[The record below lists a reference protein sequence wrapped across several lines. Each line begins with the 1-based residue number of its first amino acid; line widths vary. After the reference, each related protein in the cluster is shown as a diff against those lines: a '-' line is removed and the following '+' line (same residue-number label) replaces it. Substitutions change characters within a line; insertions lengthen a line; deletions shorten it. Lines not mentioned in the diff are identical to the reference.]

1 MKRDEFLSTLGI
13 GLAAVCTGCLY
24 GCSKS
29 GDDDGGAPVNP
40 PPPPPSNVSVTLNLD
55 NDIRN
60 VGDAKIQSGI
70 IVVRL
75 AAGNV
80 PGSFTAVQSACTHEG
95 FTIAFNANQG
105 RFVCPNHGS
114 QFSTSGAVQ
123 LGPATTN
130 LKKYNVAIAGSTL
143 TVTG

>member
-29 GDDDGGAPVNP
+29 GDDEGSPVTP
-40 PPPPPSNVSVTLNLD
+40 PPPPPANVNVTLNLD
-55 NDIRN
+55 NEIKN
-60 VGDAKIQSGI
+60 VGEFKIQSGI
-70 IVVRL
+70 IIVRL
-75 AAGNV
+75 AASNV
-80 PGSFTAVQSACTHEG
+80 ASSFTAVQSACTHEG
-95 FTIAFNANQG
+95 FTIGFNANQG

-123 LGPATTN
+123 NGPATTN
-130 LKKYNVAIAGSTL
+130 LKKYNIAIQGSTL